1 MKRTLIVGAFAVV
14 AIAAAV
20 KFASARSPQDP
31 GQQQREAHGT
41 SIHNPAPVAIPSSPS
56 SDPAVE
62 RGRYL
67 AVAGDCVACHSVPG
81 SGQPFAGGYRLETPF
96 GALLS
101 SNITQDKETGIGSWT
116 QEDLANALRKGKG
129 KRGENLYPA
138 MPYTAYAKLT
148 DEDVADLYAYLK
160 TIPPV
165 HNPVQSNQ
173 LPFPFNIRLMMS
185 GWNLLFFDDAPLV
198 DVPGKNAEWHRGRY
212 LAEALEHCA
221 ACHTPKNLLGG
232 DASGKPYQGAVLQGW
247 FAPNITSDPATG
259 IGGWSDEQLLRYLRQ
274 GNNDLAAASG
284 PMAEAVINSTQYL
297 TDTDLR
303 AMVAY
308 LRDIPGPKG
317 VPAQPLPLTDPRMV
331 SGQRVF
337 SANCVA
343 CHTGEGT
350 GIDQMIA
357 GFKGRPAVLSPHV
370 ESLLNSILMGS
381 RGAATAQSPTGAGMP
396 AFDWKL
402 SDQQIAN
409 VLTYLR
415 NAWGNA
421 AEPVSIETVSEA
433 RKALGAQA
441 QLQTMH

>member
-20 KFASARSPQDP
+20 KVASGQPPQNP

-41 SIHNPAPVAIPSSPS
+41 SIHNPAPVAIPAQPG

-101 SNITQDKETGIGSWT
+101 SNITQDKETGIGDWT
-116 QEDLANALRKGKG
+116 QQDLANALRKGKG
-129 KRGENLYPA
+129 KHGENLYPA
-138 MPYTAYAKLT
+138 MPYPAYAKMT
-148 DEDVADLYAYLK
+148 DEDIADLYAYLK
-160 TIPPV
+160 TIAPV

-185 GWNLLFFDDAPLV
+185 GWNLLFFDDAPLIE
-198 DVPGKNAEWHRGRY
+198 VPHKDAQWHRGRY
-212 LAEALEHCA
+212 LVEALEHCA

-232 DASGKPYQGAVLQGW
+232 DASDKPYQGAVLQGW
-247 FAPNITSDPATG
+247 FAPNITNDASTG
-259 IGGWSDEQLLRYLRQ
+259 IGSWSDEQLLRYLRQ
-274 GNNDLAAASG
+274 GNNDFAVASG
-284 PMAEAVINSTQYL
+284 PMAEAVINSTQHL
-297 TDTDLR
+297 TEHDLR

-308 LRDIPGPKG
+308 LRDIPGEKG
-317 VPAQPLPLTDPRMV
+317 SSAAPVPATDPRMV

-337 SANCVA
+337 SANCEA
-343 CHTGEGT
+343 CHTSAGT
-350 GIDQMIA
+350 GIDHMIA
-357 GFKGRPAVLSPHV
+357 GFKERPAVLSPHV

-381 RGAATAQSPTGAGMP
+381 RGAATQQSPTGAGMP

-409 VLTYLR
+409 VLTYIR
-415 NAWGNA
+415 NSWGNA
-421 AEPVSIETVSEA
+421 AEPVSADTVKQA

-441 QLQTMH
+441 QMQTVH